1 MERAENPTVPDEA
14 IQAGRGQWFTIAN
27 GFSVLRIFC
36 LPPILYFLYKADR
49 YGDWPVLTFMLIA
62 AISDVCDGYFAR
74 IRSSDSELGRLLDP
88 IADKITIAGIVLF
101 LVWLRDFPLWAAV
114 FIWAR
119 DIAIAFGGLSLLH
132 SKRIILP
139 SSNLSRYAVLII
151 ALALGA
157 FTFRFDRVKW
167 VLLYSGMGLLSLAG
181 IVYLGYFFRLLRKS
195 RG

>member
-1 MERAENPTVPDEA
+1 MERAEKSMMFDEA
-14 IQAGRGQWFTIAN
+14 IQVRRGQWLTIAN
-27 GFSVLRIFC
+27 GLSMLRIFC
-36 LPPILYFLYKADR
+36 LPFILYFLYKADR
-49 YGDWPVLTFMLIA
+49 YGDCPVLTFMLIA
-62 AISDVCDGYFAR
+62 VVSDVFDGYFAR
-74 IRSSDSELGRLLDP
+74 TRNSDSELGRLLDP

-157 FTFRFDRVKW
+157 FTFRFGRVKW
-167 VLLYSGMGLLSLAG
+167 VLLYSGMGLLFLAG
-181 IVYLGYFFRLLRKS
+181 VVYLGYFFRLLRKS
-195 RG
+195 KG

>member
-1 MERAENPTVPDEA
+1 MERTEDPPVPDEV

-27 GFSVLRIFC
+27 GLSVLRIFC
-36 LPPILYFLYKADR
+36 LPFILYFLYKADR

-62 AISDVCDGYFAR
+62 VVSDMCDGYFAR

-101 LVWLRDFPLWAAV
+101 LVWLRGFPLWAAV

-119 DIAIAFGGLSLLH
+119 DIAIVFGGLSLLH
-132 SKRIILP
+132 SRRIILS
-139 SSNLSRYAVLII
+139 SSNLSRYAILII
-151 ALALGA
+151 VLALGA
-157 FTFRFDRVKW
+157 FTFRFDRAKW
-167 VLLYSGMGLLSLAG
+167 VLLYSGMGLLFLAG
-181 IVYLGYFFRLLRKS
+181 IFYIGYFFRLLRKS